1 MKLLKKE
8 WLQLLILITPF
19 CAAALL
25 WDKLPDRFPVHWNV
39 RGEVDGYGGKVFG
52 VIFPAVLNVGLAL
65 LLGLLPRIDPKCRNY
80 DAETQ
85 SGIARIFKIGRL
97 TLTAMLTCVI
107 LGICANALHRQF
119 DMTRFA
125 VSALALMF
133 IVLGNFMGKLRPN
146 YFMGFR
152 TPWTLESRTV
162 WLKTHRLGGYLMVGC
177 GFILLVES
185 FFLTARTYFLAG
197 LLPVMVLITIIPAAY
212 SYCIYR
218 AENKNQNPAH

>member
-1 MKLLKKE
+1 MPMKLLKKE

-25 WDKLPDRFPVHWNV
+25 WDKLPERFPVHWNAH
-39 RGEVDGYGGKVFG
+39 GEVDGYGGKTFG
-52 VIFPAVLNVGLAL
+52 VIFPAVLNLGLAL

-80 DAETQ
+80 DDETKI
-85 SGIARIFKIGRL
+85 SVARIFKIGRL
-97 TLTAMLTCVI
+97 VLTTFLTCAI

-152 TPWTLESRTV
+152 TPNAGIP
-162 WLKTHRLGGYLMVGC
+162 HRLD
-177 GFILLVES
+177 ENAP
-185 FFLTARTYFLAG
+185 ARRLPHGRLRIYPARRK
-197 LLPVMVLITIIPAAY
+197 LLPDRPLLFSGRHPARH
-212 SYCIYR
+212 R
-218 AENKNQNPAH
+218 AHRHHPRHLFLLHLSRRK